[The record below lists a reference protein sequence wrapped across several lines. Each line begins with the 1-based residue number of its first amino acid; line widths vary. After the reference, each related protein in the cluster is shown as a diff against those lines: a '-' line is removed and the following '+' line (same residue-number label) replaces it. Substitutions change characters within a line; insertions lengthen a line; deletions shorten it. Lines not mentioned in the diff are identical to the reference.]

1 MAESTAATG
10 IEGLD
15 DILRGGL
22 PRDRLYLVAGDP
34 GTGKTTLGL
43 QFLLEGARTGERG
56 LYVALSETRD
66 ELEATAR
73 SHGWSLDALEVFEL
87 PAEDMLDPSHDT
99 SVFHPS
105 EIELN
110 ERASEILARVAAV
123 NPTRVVF
130 DSLSEMRLLAQ
141 SSLRYRRVVL
151 MLKRHFVGRHCTV
164 LLLDDRTGEGGDLH
178 LESIAHGVIRLER
191 LDRQYG
197 KERRRI
203 KVTKLRGV
211 DFRDGYHDFRIRT
224 GGVVVYPRLIAAEHE
239 HYHPPALASTGIPQ
253 LDRLCG
259 GGLDRGSSTL
269 LAGPSGVGKSALSL
283 QIAMAAVA
291 RGECVSL
298 YSFEDTVGTA
308 RTRMAGL
315 GIPIE
320 DSIETGRLR
329 MRHVN
334 PAELAPGEFDAL
346 LREDAE
352 RFGASIVLIDSLNG
366 YLAAMPDEHALTLQL
381 HELLTYL
388 GGRNVLTILTS
399 TQRGLLGAPM
409 SAQFDPSY
417 LADTIIL
424 MRYFEASGHLRRA
437 ISVMKKR
444 RGAHEATIRE
454 YRLSQGGLL
463 LGEPLEEFQGV
474 LTGVPSYF
482 GASGSLMQK

>member
-1 MAESTAATG
+1 
-10 IEGLD
+10 
-15 DILRGGL
+15 
-22 PRDRLYLVAGDP
+22 
-34 GTGKTTLGL
+34 
-43 QFLLEGARTGERG
+43 
-56 LYVALSETRD
+56 
-66 ELEATAR
+66 
-73 SHGWSLDALEVFEL
+73 LEVFEL
-87 PAEDMLDPSHDT
+87 PAEDMLDPTHDT

-110 ERASEILARVAAV
+110 ERTSEILARVAAV

-164 LLLDDRTGEGGDLH
+164 LLLDDRTGETGDL
-178 LESIAHGVIRLER
+178 LLASISHGLIRLER

-197 KERRRI
+197 QERRRI
-203 KVTKLRGV
+203 KVAKLRGV

-224 GGVVVYPRLIAAEHE
+224 GGVVVYPRLIAAEHQ

-283 QIAMAAVA
+283 QVAIAAVG

-298 YSFEDTVGTA
+298 YSFEDTVATA
-308 RTRMAGL
+308 RIRMAGL
-315 GIPIE
+315 GIPLDDAIE
-320 DSIETGRLR
+320 RGALR
-329 MRHVN
+329 MRYVN
-334 PAELAPGEFDAL
+334 PAELSPGEFDAL

-352 RFGASIVLIDSLNG
+352 RFGASAVLIDSLNG

-381 HELLTYL
+381 HELLSYL

-399 TQRGLLGAPM
+399 AQRGLLGAPM
-409 SAQFDPSY
+409 SAHFDPSY

-437 ISVMKKR
+437 VSVMKKR

-454 YRLSQGGLL
+454 YRLGHGGLL

>member
-1 MAESTAATG
+1 MTESVAATG
-10 IEGLD
+10 IAGLD

-22 PRDRLYLVAGDP
+22 PRDRLYLVEGDP

-43 QFLLEGARTGERG
+43 QFLLEGARAGERG
-56 LYVALSETRD
+56 LYVALSETRE
-66 ELEATAR
+66 ELEATAHA
-73 SHGWSLDALEVFEL
+73 HGWSLDGLEVFEL

-110 ERASEILARVAAV
+110 ERASDILARVAAV
-123 NPTRVVF
+123 NPRRVVF

-151 MLKRHFVGRHCTV
+151 MLKRHFVGRQCTV
-164 LLLDDRTGEGGDLH
+164 LLLDDRTGDTGDLQ
-178 LESIAHGVIRLER
+178 LASIAHGVIRLER

-197 KERRRI
+197 QERRRI

-224 GGVVVYPRLIAAEHE
+224 GGVAVYPRLVAAEHE

-269 LAGPSGVGKSALSL
+269 LAGPSGVGKSALTL
-283 QIAMAAVA
+283 QVAMAAVA
-291 RGECVSL
+291 RDECVSL

-315 GIPIE
+315 GIPLDDAIE
-320 DSIETGRLR
+320 QGRLR

-334 PAELAPGEFDAL
+334 PAELSPGEFDAL
-346 LREDAE
+346 MREDVEA
-352 RFGASIVLIDSLNG
+352 FGASIVIIDSLNG
-366 YLAAMPDEHALTLQL
+366 YLTAMPDEHALTLQL

-409 SAQFDPSY
+409 SAHFDPSY

-454 YRLSQGGLL
+454 YRVAHGGLL
-463 LGEPLEEFQGV
+463 LGEPIEEFQGV

-482 GASGSLMQK
+482 GGSDSLMRR